1 MTAAAVLQATGLGK
15 RYRRTW
21 ALRDC
26 SLAIPEG
33 RVVALVGPNGA
44 GKTTLLH
51 LAVGLLAP
59 SVGEVRVFGA
69 PPANRPQVLARVG
82 FLAQDKPLYHGFT
95 VAEML
100 RFGARLN
107 PGWDQAVADLWL
119 ERFDLPPD
127 RRVGQL
133 SGGQRTQLAVAL
145 TLAKRPRLL
154 LDEPMAD
161 LDPLVRHDLA
171 RLLMETVA
179 AEGLTVVLSS
189 HVLAELASVC
199 DYLVLLAVGR
209 VQLAG
214 DTEALLAGH
223 KLLVGPRRDPPT
235 AGPHQV
241 VAASH
246 TDRQTTLLVRTAGP
260 VHDPTWAVH
269 DVGLEQLV
277 LAYMRHPETTA
288 LPRPALAAVSADAR
302 RGVGNC

>member
-1 MTAAAVLQATGLGK
+1 VTAALQAVGLGK
-15 RYRRTW
+15 RYRHTW

-26 SLAIPEG
+26 SLELPEG

-44 GKTTLLH
+44 GKTTLLQ
-51 LAVGLLAP
+51 LATGLLAP
-59 SVGEVRVFGA
+59 STGELRVFGA
-69 PPANRPQVLARVG
+69 PPANRAEVLAKVG
-82 FLAQDKPLYHGFT
+82 FLAQDKPLYSGFT

-100 RFGARLN
+100 RYGARLN
-107 PGWDQAVADLWL
+107 PGWDHAVADRWL
-119 ERFDLPPD
+119 QRFQLPPE

-145 TLAKRPRLL
+145 ALAKRPRLLL

-161 LDPLVRHDLA
+161 LDPLVRHDLT

-179 AEGLTVVLSS
+179 AEGLTVVVSS
-189 HVLAELASVC
+189 HVLAELASIC

-246 TDRQTTLLVRTAGP
+246 TDRQTTLLVRVAGT
-260 VHDPTWAVH
+260 VHDPAWAVH

-277 LAYMRHPETTA
+277 LAYMRHPQTTA
-288 LPRPALAAVSADAR
+288 LPRPALVAVPPDATQ
-302 RGVGNC
+302 VSW

>member
-1 MTAAAVLQATGLGK
+1 MTAVLEASRLGK

-59 SVGEVRVFGA
+59 TAGEVRIFGA
-69 PPANRPQVLARVG
+69 PPADRAEVLARVG
-82 FLAQDKPLYHGFT
+82 FLAQDKPLYQGFT

-100 RFGARLN
+100 RYGAQLN
-107 PGWDQAVADLWL
+107 PGWDQALAGRWL
-119 ERFDLPPD
+119 ERFQLPPA
-127 RRVGQL
+127 RRVGHL
-133 SGGQRTQLAVAL
+133 SGGQRTQLALVLA
-145 TLAKRPRLL
+145 LAKRPRLLL

-161 LDPLVRHDLA
+161 LDPLVRHDLT

-179 AEGLTVVLSS
+179 AEGLTVVFSS
-189 HVLAELASVC
+189 HVVAELATVC

-235 AGPHQV
+235 AGPHQIV
-241 VAASH
+241 EASH
-246 TDRQTTLLVRTAGP
+246 TQRQTTLLVRAAGP
-260 VHDPTWAVH
+260 VHDPAWAVH
-269 DVGLEQLV
+269 EVGLEQLV
-277 LAYMRHPETTA
+277 LAYMRHPDATV
-288 LPRPALAAVSADAR
+288 LPRPALAAVPHDTKREVSA
-302 RGVGNC
+302 

>member
-1 MTAAAVLQATGLGK
+1 MTTVLHASRLGK
-15 RYRRTW
+15 RYQHTW

-26 SLAIPEG
+26 SLELPEG

-59 SVGEVRVFGA
+59 TAGGIRVFGA
-69 PPANRPQVLARVG
+69 PPANRPEVLARVG
-82 FLAQDKPLYHGFT
+82 FLAQDKPLYHSFT

-107 PGWDQAVADLWL
+107 PDWDHAVADRWL
-119 ERFDLPPD
+119 DRFDLPPD

-133 SGGQRTQLAVAL
+133 SGGQRTQLALAL
-145 TLAKRPRLL
+145 ALAKRPRLLL

-179 AEGLTVVLSS
+179 AEALTVVLSS
-189 HVLAELASVC
+189 HVLAELATIC

-214 DTEALLAGH
+214 DTEELLAGH
-223 KLLVGPRRDPPT
+223 KLLVGPRRDPPR

-246 TDRQTTLLVRTAGP
+246 TDRQTTLLVRVAGP
-260 VHDPTWAVH
+260 VHDPAWAVH
-269 DVGLEQLV
+269 DVDLEQLV

-288 LPRPALAAVSADAR
+288 LPRPVLAAVPHDTKREVSA
-302 RGVGNC
+302 

>member
-1 MTAAAVLQATGLGK
+1 
-15 RYRRTW
+15 
-21 ALRDC
+21 
-26 SLAIPEG
+26 
-33 RVVALVGPNGA
+33 VVALVGPNGA

-59 SVGEVRVFGA
+59 TVGEVRVCGA
-69 PPANRPQVLARVG
+69 PPASGFETLARVG
-82 FLAQDKPLYHGFT
+82 FLAQDKPLYSGFT

-100 RFGARLN
+100 RYGARLN
-107 PGWDQAVADLWL
+107 PGWDQTTADRWV
-119 ERFDLPPD
+119 ERFGLPPD

-154 LDEPMAD
+154 LLDEPMAD
-161 LDPLVRHDLA
+161 LDPLVRYDLA

-179 AEGLTVVLSS
+179 AEGLTVVVSS
-189 HVLAELASVC
+189 HVLAELASIC
-199 DYLVLLAVGR
+199 DYLVLLATGR

-223 KLLVGPRRDPPT
+223 KLLVGRYRDPPR

-246 TDRQTTLLVRTAGP
+246 TDRQSTLLVRVAGP
-260 VHDPTWAVH
+260 VRDPAWAVH

-277 LAYMRHPETTA
+277 LAYMRHPQTTA
-288 LPRPALAAVSADAR
+288 LPRPALAAVPPDATEVSR
-302 RGVGNC
+302 

>member
-1 MTAAAVLQATGLGK
+1 
-15 RYRRTW
+15 
-21 ALRDC
+21 
-26 SLAIPEG
+26 
-33 RVVALVGPNGA
+33 VVALVGPNGD

-59 SVGEVRVFGA
+59 TVGEVRVFGV
-69 PPANRPQVLARVG
+69 PPANQPQVLARVG
-82 FLAQDKPLYHGFT
+82 FLAQDKPLYHSFT

-100 RFGARLN
+100 RYGARLN
-107 PGWDQAVADLWL
+107 PGWDQTVADRWL
-119 ERFDLPPD
+119 SRFDLPSD

-133 SGGQRTQLAVAL
+133 SGGQRTQLALAL

-154 LDEPMAD
+154 LLDEPTAD
-161 LDPLVRHDLA
+161 LDPLVRHDLT

-179 AEGLTVVLSS
+179 ADGLTVVLSS
-189 HVLAELASVC
+189 HVLAELATIC
-199 DYLVLLAVGR
+199 DYLVLLAVGS

-214 DTEALLAGH
+214 DTEELLAGH
-223 KLLVGPRRDPPT
+223 KLLIGPRSDPPR

-246 TDRQTTLLVRTAGP
+246 TDRQTTLLVRTSGP

-288 LPRPALAAVSADAR
+288 LPRPALAADPSDAKEVSA
-302 RGVGNC
+302 

>member
-1 MTAAAVLQATGLGK
+1 
-15 RYRRTW
+15 
-21 ALRDC
+21 
-26 SLAIPEG
+26 
-33 RVVALVGPNGA
+33 VVALVGPNGA

-51 LAVGLLAP
+51 LAVGLLGP
-59 SVGEVRVFGA
+59 SAGEVRVFGA

-100 RFGARLN
+100 RYGARLN
-107 PGWDQAVADLWL
+107 PGWDQAVADGWL
-119 ERFDLPPD
+119 ERFDLPAD

-145 TLAKRPRLL
+145 TLARRPRLLL

-179 AEGLTVVLSS
+179 AEGLTVVVSS
-189 HVLAELASVC
+189 HVLAELASIC

-209 VQLAG
+209 VQLAD

-223 KLLVGPRRDPPT
+223 KLLVGRRRDPPT
-235 AGPHQV
+235 A
-241 VAASH
+241 
-246 TDRQTTLLVRTAGP
+246 RTR
-260 VHDPTWAVH
+260 WW
-269 DVGLEQLV
+269 
-277 LAYMRHPETTA
+277 
-288 LPRPALAAVSADAR
+288 RPATPSGRPPCWCVPSARSTTPPGRSMTSAWSSWCWPTCATRRPPPCPAR
-302 RGVGNC
+302 P

>member
-1 MTAAAVLQATGLGK
+1 MTAVLQAVGLGK
-15 RYRRTW
+15 RYRHAW

-51 LAVGLLAP
+51 LATGLLAP
-59 SVGEVRVFGA
+59 SAGEIRVFGA
-69 PPANRPQVLARVG
+69 PPASGPQVLARVG
-82 FLAQDKPLYHGFT
+82 FLAQDKPLYHNFN

-100 RFGARLN
+100 RYGARLN
-107 PGWDQAVADLWL
+107 PGWDDAVAGRWL
-119 ERFDLPPD
+119 ARFELPPG

-145 TLAKRPRLL
+145 TLAKRPRLLL

-179 AEGLTVVLSS
+179 AEGLTVVVSS
-189 HVLAELASVC
+189 HVLAELATIC
-199 DYLVLLAVGR
+199 DYLVLLATGR

-223 KLLVGPRRDPPT
+223 KLLVGPRRDPAT
-235 AGPHQV
+235 VGPHQV

-246 TDRQTTLLVRTAGP
+246 TQRQTTLLVRFAGP
-260 VHDPTWAVH
+260 VHDPAWAVH

-288 LPRPALAAVSADAR
+288 LARPTLAAVPPDATE
-302 RGVGNC
+302 VSL

>member
-1 MTAAAVLQATGLGK
+1 MTAVLEATGLGK

-21 ALRDC
+21 ALRAC
-26 SLAIPEG
+26 SVAIPEG

-44 GKTTLLH
+44 GKSTLLH

-59 SVGEVRVFGA
+59 TVGEVRVLGA
-69 PPANRPQVLARVG
+69 SPASGPQVLARVG

-100 RFGARLN
+100 RYGARLN
-107 PGWDQAVADLWL
+107 PRWDQAVADRWL
-119 ERFDLPPD
+119 DRFDLPPD
-127 RRVGQL
+127 RRIGQL
-133 SGGQRTQLAVAL
+133 SGGQRTQLAVGLA
-145 TLAKRPRLL
+145 LAKRPRLLL

-161 LDPLVRHDLA
+161 LDPLVRHDLT

-189 HVLAELASVC
+189 HVLAELAMVC
-199 DYLVLLAVGR
+199 DYLVLLAIGC

-214 DTEALLAGH
+214 DTEELLASH
-223 KLLVGPRRDPPT
+223 KLLVGPRRDPSR

-241 VAASH
+241 VEASH
-246 TDRQTTLLVRTAGP
+246 TDRQTTLLVRTVGP
-260 VHDPTWAVH
+260 VHHPAWTVH

-288 LPRPALAAVSADAR
+288 LPGPALAAVPADANKK
-302 RGVGNC
+302 GVSA

>member
-1 MTAAAVLQATGLGK
+1 MTAALEATGLGK

-26 SLAIPEG
+26 SVALPEG

-59 SVGEVRVFGA
+59 TVGEVRVFGV

-82 FLAQDKPLYHGFT
+82 FLAQDKPLYSGFT

-100 RFGARLN
+100 RYGARLN
-107 PGWDQAVADLWL
+107 PGWDQKVADRWL
-119 ERFDLPPD
+119 ERFHLPPD

-133 SGGQRTQLAVAL
+133 SGGQRTQLALAL
-145 TLAKRPRLL
+145 ALAKRPRLLL

-161 LDPLVRHDLA
+161 LDPLVRHDLT

-179 AEGLTVVLSS
+179 EDGLTVVLSS
-189 HVLAELASVC
+189 HVLAELATVC
-199 DYLVLLAVGR
+199 DYLVLLAVGS

-214 DTEALLAGH
+214 DTEELLAGH
-223 KLLVGPRRDPPT
+223 KLLVGPRRDPPR

-246 TDRQTTLLVRTAGP
+246 TDRQTTLLVRAVGP
-260 VHDPTWAVH
+260 VHDPWAVH

-288 LPRPALAAVSADAR
+288 LPRPALAAIPADAEEVSA
-302 RGVGNC
+302 

>member
-1 MTAAAVLQATGLGK
+1 MTAVLEASGLGK

-26 SLAIPEG
+26 TVAIPEG

-59 SVGEVRVFGA
+59 SAGEVRVFGT
-69 PPANRPQVLARVG
+69 PPAGGPQTLARIG
-82 FLAQDKPLYHGFT
+82 FLAQDKPLYQGFT
-95 VAEML
+95 VEEML

-107 PGWDQAVADLWL
+107 PGWDQAVADCWL
-119 ERFDLPPD
+119 DRFDLPPD

-133 SGGQRTQLAVAL
+133 SGGQRTQLALALAL
-145 TLAKRPRLL
+145 TKRPRLLL

-179 AEGLTVVLSS
+179 AEELTVVLSS
-189 HVLAELASVC
+189 HVLAELATVC

-223 KLLVGPRRDPPT
+223 KLLVGPRRDPPR

-246 TDRQTTLLVRTAGP
+246 TDRQTTLLVRTVGP
-260 VHDPTWAVH
+260 VHDPAWAVH
-269 DVGLEQLV
+269 PVGLEQLV

-288 LPRPALAAVSADAR
+288 LPRPALAAVPSDAR
-302 RGVGNC
+302 EVSA

>member
-1 MTAAAVLQATGLGK
+1 MTVVLEATGLGK

-59 SVGEVRVFGA
+59 SAGEVRVFGA
-69 PPANRPQVLARVG
+69 PPADRAEVLAQMG
-82 FLAQDKPLYHGFT
+82 FLAQDKPLYPGFT

-100 RFGARLN
+100 RYGARLN
-107 PGWDQAVADLWL
+107 PGWDQALADRWL
-119 ERFDLPPD
+119 ERFQLPPD

-133 SGGQRTQLAVAL
+133 SGGQRTQLALAL
-145 TLAKRPRLL
+145 AVAKRPRLLL

-161 LDPLVRHDLA
+161 LDPLVRHDLT

-179 AEGLTVVLSS
+179 AEGLTVVFSS
-189 HVLAELASVC
+189 HVLAELATVC

-214 DTEALLAGH
+214 DTEELLAGH

-235 AGPHQV
+235 AGPHQIIE
-241 VAASH
+241 ASH
-246 TDRQTTLLVRTAGP
+246 TQRQTTLLVRAAGP
-260 VHDPTWAVH
+260 VHDPAWAVH
-269 DVGLEQLV
+269 EVGLEQLV
-277 LAYMRHPETTA
+277 LAYMRHPQTTA
-288 LPRPALAAVSADAR
+288 LPRPTLAAVPSDPQEVSA
-302 RGVGNC
+302 

>member
-1 MTAAAVLQATGLGK
+1 MTAALQAVGLGK
-15 RYRRTW
+15 RYRHTW

-44 GKTTLLH
+44 GKTTLLQ
-51 LAVGLLAP
+51 LATGLLAP
-59 SVGEVRVFGA
+59 SAGELRVFGA
-69 PPANRPQVLARVG
+69 PPANRAEVLAKIG
-82 FLAQDKPLYHGFT
+82 FLAQDKPLYHSFT

-100 RFGARLN
+100 RYGARLN
-107 PGWDQAVADLWL
+107 PRWDHAVADRWL
-119 ERFDLPPD
+119 ARLQLPPD

-145 TLAKRPRLL
+145 ALAKRPWLLL

-161 LDPLVRHDLA
+161 LDPLVRHDLT

-179 AEGLTVVLSS
+179 AEGLTVVVSS
-189 HVLAELASVC
+189 HVLAELATIC

-223 KLLVGPRRDPPT
+223 KLLVGPRRDPPR

-246 TDRQTTLLVRTAGP
+246 TDRQTTLLVRVAGT

-277 LAYMRHPETTA
+277 LAYMRHPQTTA
-288 LPRPALAAVSADAR
+288 LPRPALAAVPPGATEVSR
-302 RGVGNC
+302 

>member
-1 MTAAAVLQATGLGK
+1 MTAVLEASRLGK

-44 GKTTLLH
+44 GKTTLLQ

-59 SVGEVRVFGA
+59 TVGEVRIFGA
-69 PPANRPQVLARVG
+69 PPVNRAEVLARVG
-82 FLAQDKPLYHGFT
+82 FLAQDKPLYQGFT

-100 RFGARLN
+100 RYGAHLN
-107 PGWDQAVADLWL
+107 PGWDQAVAEHWRA
-119 ERFDLPPD
+119 RFDLSPD
-127 RRVGQL
+127 RRVGHL

-145 TLAKRPRLL
+145 ALAKRPRLLL

-161 LDPLVRHDLA
+161 LDPLVRHDLT
-171 RLLMETVA
+171 RLLMEAVA
-179 AEGLTVVLSS
+179 ADGLTVVFSS
-189 HVLAELASVC
+189 HVLAELATVC

-214 DTEALLAGH
+214 DTEELLAGH
-223 KLLVGPRRDPPT
+223 KLLVGPYRDPPT

-246 TDRQTTLLVRTAGP
+246 TDRQTTLLVRTVGP

-277 LAYMRHPETTA
+277 LAYMRNPDATA
-288 LPRPALAAVSADAR
+288 LPRPALAAVPHDTKREVSA
-302 RGVGNC
+302 

>member
-1 MTAAAVLQATGLGK
+1 VTAVLAATGLGK

-44 GKTTLLH
+44 GKTTLLQ

-59 SVGEVRVFGA
+59 SAGEVRVLGA
-69 PPANRPQVLARVG
+69 PPANRPDVLARVG
-82 FLAQDKPLYHGFT
+82 FLAQDKPLYQGFT

-107 PGWDQAVADLWL
+107 PGWDQAVADRWL
-119 ERFDLPPD
+119 ERFDLPPG

-133 SGGQRTQLAVAL
+133 SGGQRTQLALAL
-145 TLAKRPRLL
+145 ALAKRPRLLL

-171 RLLMETVA
+171 RLLMEAVA
-179 AEGLTVVLSS
+179 ADGLTVVLSS
-189 HVLAELASVC
+189 HVLAELASIC
-199 DYLVLLAVGR
+199 DYLVLLAVGHI
-209 VQLAG
+209 QLAG
-214 DTEALLAGH
+214 DTEELLAGH
-223 KLLVGPRRDPPT
+223 RLLIGAYRDPPR
-235 AGPHQV
+235 AGPHEI

-260 VHDPTWAVH
+260 VHDPAWAVQP
-269 DVGLEQLV
+269 VGLEQLV

-288 LPRPALAAVSADAR
+288 PPRPALAAVPADTRKEVSA
-302 RGVGNC
+302 

>member
-1 MTAAAVLQATGLGK
+1 MTAVLQAVGLGK

-26 SLAIPEG
+26 SVAIPQG

-51 LAVGLLAP
+51 LATGLLAP
-59 SVGEVRVFGA
+59 SAGEIRVFGA
-69 PPANRPQVLARVG
+69 PPASGPQVLAKIG
-82 FLAQDKPLYHGFT
+82 FLAQDKPLYHSFT

-100 RFGARLN
+100 RYGARLN
-107 PGWDQAVADLWL
+107 PGWDDAIAIRWL
-119 ERFDLPPD
+119 ERFDIPPD
-127 RRVGQL
+127 RRIGQL
-133 SGGQRTQLAVAL
+133 SGGQRTQVAVAL
-145 TLAKRPRLL
+145 TLAKRPHLLL

-179 AEGLTVVLSS
+179 AEGLTVVVSS
-189 HVLAELASVC
+189 HVLAELATIC

-223 KLLVGPRRDPPT
+223 KLLIGPRRDPAT
-235 AGPHQV
+235 VGPHQV

-246 TDRQTTLLVRTAGP
+246 TQRQSTLLVRVAGP
-260 VHDPTWAVH
+260 VHDPAWAVH

-277 LAYMRHPETTA
+277 LAYMRHPQTTA
-288 LPRPALAAVSADAR
+288 LARPTLAAVPPDATE
-302 RGVGNC
+302 VSL

>member
-1 MTAAAVLQATGLGK
+1 MNAVLQAVGLGK
-15 RYRRTW
+15 RYRHTW

-51 LAVGLLAP
+51 LAVGLLTP
-59 SVGEVRVFGA
+59 TVGEVQVFGA
-69 PPANRPQVLARVG
+69 PPVNRAEVLARVG
-82 FLAQDKPLYHGFT
+82 FLAQDKPLYQGFT

-100 RFGARLN
+100 RYGAQLN
-107 PGWDQAVADLWL
+107 PGWDRALADRWL
-119 ERFDLPPD
+119 ERFQLPPD

-133 SGGQRTQLAVAL
+133 SGGQRTQLALAL
-145 TLAKRPRLL
+145 ALAKRPRLLL

-161 LDPLVRHDLA
+161 LDPLVRHDLT
-171 RLLMETVA
+171 RLLMEAVA
-179 AEGLTVVLSS
+179 ADGLTVVLSS
-189 HVLAELASVC
+189 HVLAELATVC

-209 VQLAG
+209 VQLGG
-214 DTEALLAGH
+214 DTEELLAGH
-223 KLLVGPRRDPPT
+223 KLLVGLRRDPPT

-246 TDRQTTLLVRTAGP
+246 TDRQTTLLVRTVGA
-260 VHDPTWAVH
+260 VHDPSWAVH

-277 LAYMRHPETTA
+277 LAYMRNPEATA
-288 LPRPALAAVSADAR
+288 LPRPTLTAVPQDSNQGVSA
-302 RGVGNC
+302 

>member
-1 MTAAAVLQATGLGK
+1 MTVVLEATGLGK

-26 SLAIPEG
+26 SVAVPEG

-44 GKTTLLH
+44 GKSTLLH
-51 LAVGLLAP
+51 LAVGLLGP
-59 SVGEVRVFGA
+59 SAGEVRVFGA
-69 PPANRPQVLARVG
+69 PAASGPETLGRVG

-100 RFGARLN
+100 RFGAQLN
-107 PGWDQAVADLWL
+107 PRWDQAEADRWL
-119 ERFDLPPD
+119 ERFDLPPG

-133 SGGQRTQLAVAL
+133 SGGQRTQLALAL
-145 TLAKRPRLL
+145 ALAKRPRLLL

-161 LDPLVRHDLA
+161 LDPLVRHDLT

-179 AEGLTVVLSS
+179 AEGLTVVFSS
-189 HVLAELASVC
+189 HVLAELATVC
-199 DYLVLLAVGR
+199 DYLVLLATGR

-214 DTEALLAGH
+214 DTDELLAEH
-223 KLLVGPRRDPPT
+223 KLLVGLLRNPPRV
-235 AGPHQV
+235 GPHQV
-241 VAASH
+241 VEASH

-260 VHDPTWAVH
+260 VHDPSWAVH

-277 LAYMRHPETTA
+277 LAYMRHPETTT
-288 LPRPALAAVSADAR
+288 LPRPSLAAVPSDAKEVSA
-302 RGVGNC
+302 

>member
-1 MTAAAVLQATGLGK
+1 MTAVLEAAGLGK
-15 RYRRTW
+15 RYRRAW

-26 SLAIPEG
+26 SVAVPEG

-59 SVGEVRVFGA
+59 TAGQVRVFGA
-69 PPANRPQVLARVG
+69 PPADRPQVLARVG
-82 FLAQDKPLYHGFT
+82 FLAQDKPLYQGFT

-107 PGWDQAVADLWL
+107 PGWDQAVADRWL
-119 ERFDLPPD
+119 DRFDLPPD

-145 TLAKRPRLL
+145 ALAKRPRLLL

-161 LDPLVRHDLA
+161 LDPLVRHDLT

-189 HVLAELASVC
+189 HVLAELATVC
-199 DYLVLLAVGR
+199 DYLVLLATGR

-223 KLLVGPRRDPPT
+223 KLLVGPRRDPPR

-241 VAASH
+241 VEASH
-246 TDRQTTLLVRTAGP
+246 TERQTTLLVRVAGT
-260 VHDPTWAVH
+260 VHDPAWAVH

-288 LPRPALAAVSADAR
+288 LPRPTLTAVPQDTEQGVSA
-302 RGVGNC
+302 

>member
-1 MTAAAVLQATGLGK
+1 MTAVLQAVGLGK
-15 RYRRTW
+15 RYRHAW

-51 LAVGLLAP
+51 LASGLLAP
-59 SVGEVRVFGA
+59 SAGEIRVFGA
-69 PPANRPQVLARVG
+69 PPASGPQVLARVG

-100 RFGARLN
+100 RYGARLN
-107 PGWDQAVADLWL
+107 PGWDPAVAGRWL
-119 ERFDLPPD
+119 ARFELPPG

-145 TLAKRPRLL
+145 TLAKRPRLLL

-179 AEGLTVVLSS
+179 AEGLTVVVSS
-189 HVLAELASVC
+189 HVLAELATIC
-199 DYLVLLAVGR
+199 DYLVLLATGR

-223 KLLVGPRRDPPT
+223 KLLVGPRRDPAT
-235 AGPHQV
+235 VGPHQV

-246 TDRQTTLLVRTAGP
+246 TQRQTTLLVRFVGP
-260 VHDPTWAVH
+260 VHDPAWAVH

-288 LPRPALAAVSADAR
+288 LARPTLATVPPDAKEVSL
-302 RGVGNC
+302 

>member
-1 MTAAAVLQATGLGK
+1 MTAALQAVGLGK
-15 RYRRTW
+15 RYRHTW

-26 SLAIPEG
+26 SLAIPQG
-33 RVVALVGPNGA
+33 RVVALVGPNGS

-59 SVGEVRVFGA
+59 TVGEVRVFGA

-82 FLAQDKPLYHGFT
+82 FLAQDKPLYHSFT

-100 RFGARLN
+100 RYGARLN
-107 PGWDQAVADLWL
+107 PSWDQTVADRWL
-119 ERFDLPPD
+119 ERFHLPPG

-133 SGGQRTQLAVAL
+133 SGGQRTQLALAL
-145 TLAKRPRLL
+145 ALAKRPRLLL

-161 LDPLVRHDLA
+161 LDPLVRHDLT
-171 RLLMETVA
+171 RLRMETVA
-179 AEGLTVVLSS
+179 EDGLTVVLSS
-189 HVLAELASVC
+189 HVLAELATVC
-199 DYLVLLAVGR
+199 DYLVLLAVGS

-214 DTEALLAGH
+214 DTEELLAGH
-223 KLLVGPRRDPPT
+223 KLLVGPRRDPPR

-246 TDRQTTLLVRTAGP
+246 TDRQTTLLIRVAGT

-288 LPRPALAAVSADAR
+288 LPRPALAAVPADAKE
-302 RGVGNC
+302 VSA

>member
-1 MTAAAVLQATGLGK
+1 MTAVLQATGLSK

-26 SLAIPEG
+26 TVAIPAG

-44 GKTTLLH
+44 GKSTLLQ

-59 SVGEVRVFGA
+59 SAGKIRLFGA
-69 PPANRPQVLARVG
+69 PPARGPATLAQVG
-82 FLAQDKPLYHGFT
+82 FLAQDKPLYPGFT

-100 RFGARLN
+100 CFGARLN
-107 PGWDQAVADLWL
+107 PGWDQTVADRWVT
-119 ERFDLPPD
+119 RFDLPPD

-133 SGGQRTQLAVAL
+133 SGGQRTQLALAL
-145 TLAKRPRLL
+145 ALAKRPRLLL

-161 LDPLVRHDLA
+161 LDPLVRHDLT

-179 AEGLTVVLSS
+179 VEELTVVFSS
-189 HVLAELASVC
+189 HVLAELATIC

-214 DTEALLAGH
+214 DTEELLAGH

-235 AGPHQV
+235 TGPHQV
-241 VAASH
+241 VEASH
-246 TDRQTTLLVRTAGP
+246 TERQTTLLVRTSGP
-260 VHDPTWAVH
+260 VHDPTRAVH
-269 DVGLEQLV
+269 GVGLEQLV
-277 LAYMRHPETTA
+277 LAYMRHPQTSAPPSATLTA
-288 LPRPALAAVSADAR
+288 VPDDTRKEVSA
-302 RGVGNC
+302 